1 MLKKPAIYILLFI
14 CLSFT
19 ISCKHDHARPWIGT
33 YFEKY
38 APEELTSSVQFARGF
53 DIYQWEGITRLV
65 IYHPQK
71 SGELYGEYYLA
82 DVEMTSR
89 FRDTS
94 HMITLPLKDVAVFSS
109 TQLSAFI
116 KLGELGKVKGI
127 SEAAYII
134 DPEVRKRM
142 QQDSIIEL
150 AGSGHF
156 FVEKTLEVNPGLV
169 FISPY
174 NLEEQHAL
182 ELTGIPLIPFF
193 DFFETDPLG
202 RAEWIR
208 FTAAF
213 CGKEE
218 WADSIFGHTVDV
230 YRSYARLADE
240 VTKKPTVF
248 SDKYFNGQWFIPG
261 GQSYI
266 ARLFADAGA
275 DYLWKED
282 SHKASFPLDY
292 ESVFER
298 AHDADFWRIIGSYG
312 DIATYESLAAEN
324 ELYKHFKAFQN
335 RKVIYC
341 DAEQTA
347 YFENSPLE
355 PEIVLA
361 DLIKAFHPE
370 LLPDYKPKYYHRLE

>member
-1 MLKKPAIYILLFI
+1 MLRKLVPYILLVL
-14 CLSFT
+14 CLSCV
-19 ISCKHDHARPWIGT
+19 ISCKQDPSRPWIGT
-33 YFEKY
+33 YFENRAPGELPSLVQY
-38 APEELTSSVQFARGF
+38 AQGF
-53 DIYQWEGITRLV
+53 DIYHWDGITKLV
-65 IYHPQK
+65 IYHPTN
-71 SGELYGEYYLA
+71 SGLPGGEYYLA
-82 DVEMTSR
+82 NSEVTGR
-89 FRDTS
+89 FRDTA
-94 HMITLPLKDVAVFSS
+94 HMITLPLRDVAVFSS

-116 KLGELGKVKGI
+116 KLGELEKVKGI
-127 SEAAYII
+127 SEAGYIT
-134 DPEVRKRM
+134 DPDVRKLL
-142 QQDSIIEL
+142 QKGSINEL

-156 FVEKTLEVNPGLV
+156 FIEKTLEVNPGLI

-218 WADSIFGHTVDV
+218 QADSIFGRTVDN
-230 YRSYARLADE
+230 YKSYAQLAGQVIE
-240 VTKKPTVF
+240 KPTVF

-282 SHKASFPLDY
+282 THKASFPLDY

-312 DIATYESLAAEN
+312 DVATYESLAAEN
-324 ELYKHFKAFQN
+324 ELYRHFKAFRE

-355 PEIVLA
+355 PDVVLA
-361 DLIKAFHPE
+361 DLIRAFHPE
-370 LLPDYKPKYYHRLE
+370 LLPDYKPKYYHRLP